1 MGGRADP
8 CAGCV
13 YRARPQYP
21 WVCNYSDMEGR
32 FRIKICPLGAGC
44 VVKETED
51 EMKKWD
57 KARAYELYQAGAADK
72 EIAAEVEVE
81 PGTIYKW
88 RRARG
93 LAAHMPARQTLPAD
107 TGSGPEPEPP
117 ELEAAEP
124 QTPQDSGTQADGD
137 GPEGT
142 REDGSGPEGTSP
154 GGPVELHLELGGG
167 WVRLRAPDW
176 QTGRKLCNMMGVLVC
191 QAGVM
196 WCPNE

>member
-1 MGGRADP
+1 
-8 CAGCV
+8 
-13 YRARPQYP
+13 
-21 WVCNYSDMEGR
+21 
-32 FRIKICPLGAGC
+32 
-44 VVKETED
+44 
-51 EMKKWD
+51 MKNWD
-57 KARAYELYQAGAADK
+57 KAKAYELYQAGINDAQ
-72 EIAAEVEVE
+72 IGREVGVE
-81 PGTIYKW
+81 ATTVCLW
-88 RRARG
+88 RKKKGLPANYPAKRA
-93 LAAHMPARQTLPAD
+93 PAAD
-107 TGSGPEPEPP
+107 TGPGPEPEPP
-117 ELEAAEP
+117 APEAVEP